1 MTRIIEVE
9 KNRKDVLSKNLE
21 VDIIHNRFDVLYD
34 SDFLLLQIDAYY
46 VPVKLEKSVAKVGLY
61 LRNLPYSLLEDLFAY
76 IFTKY
81 PFLDSIEVKHS
92 YTPIPGV
99 EKYPYWHI
107 VLPQTIDE
115 FDSQLSKRVRYNTKY
130 YPKKLQTEKSCT
142 LQTEKYSASDAS
154 FPYIYVQTY
163 LNWKNQSHNFSF
175 KGNPQSFLNT
185 FGITDCY
192 VLKLKRENSEET
204 KSEEEILAIGFICD
218 LPSGN
223 VYFENFSSNQN
234 YSKYSVGMILY
245 YQIIN
250 DLIKNRK
257 KIFYLSGGNL
267 EYKRHYNGVLTH
279 TYSKSIKNNRPLLQR
294 TFWKIWEALKT
305 FAEERK
311 SNH

>member
-1 MTRIIEVE
+1 MTRIIEVK
-9 KNRKDVLSKNLE
+9 KNREEVLSKNLE
-21 VDIIHNRFDVLYD
+21 IDIIHNRFDILYG
-34 SDFLLLQIDAYY
+34 SDFLLLLIDTYY

-61 LRNLPYSLLEDLFAY
+61 LRKLPYSLLEELFAY

-107 VLPQTIDE
+107 ALPPSIEE
-115 FDSQLSKRVRYNTKY
+115 FDSKLSKRVRYNTKY
-130 YPKKLQTEKSCT
+130 YPKKLQTERNCI
-142 LQTEKYSASDAS
+142 LLTERHSTSDAS
-154 FPYIYVQTY
+154 FQYIYVQTY
-163 LNWKNQSHNFSF
+163 LDWKNKSHNFRFEGS
-175 KGNPQSFLNT
+175 PQSFLST

-192 VLKLKRENSEET
+192 TLKLKHQNSE
-204 KSEEEILAIGFICD
+204 EEEILAIGFICD

-250 DLIKNRK
+250 DLIKNHK
-257 KIFYLSGGNL
+257 KVFYLSGGNL

-279 TYSKSIKNNRPLLQR
+279 TYSKSIKNNLPLFQR
-294 TFWKIWEALKT
+294 TFWKILKT
-305 FAEERK
+305 FGKERRFNQ
-311 SNH
+311 S